1 MARQLTY
8 SLECEQPHV
17 LGGSK
22 LKAAIDPDT
31 EAETLAWLVLALG
44 HVRQEGNTK
53 LVDYLEEVAD
63 DVVFEMKSAVRRR
76 EYM

>member
-1 MARQLTY
+1 M
-8 SLECEQPHV
+8 
-17 LGGSK
+17 
-22 LKAAIDPDT
+22 KAAIDPDT